1 MSWRPGGCEGS
12 AGPGKFPLAVPRPTR
27 MIFPHKSRW
36 LTVAGLCLVCV
47 AAWFSAAN
55 TFDAQAADPA
65 EAKPAAKAEGQPV
78 ETPRVTLA
86 VARERAEM
94 AHLIY
99 ASTLEIIHR
108 YYFRKGQ
115 AVLPARAMEE
125 VFAEVAEQ
133 SKVEGRWISVNT
145 RPMSVHHEPRAGY
158 EKQAATA
165 LAGGQEKFE
174 IVESG
179 HLRSVRAIPLGE
191 GCLNCHTGMFRGQSK
206 SQTPRVAGLVISIPI
221 Q

>member
-1 MSWRPGGCEGS
+1 MTAAGLLGWNLFLPSAPTARAAEPGG
-12 AGPGKFPLAVPRPTR
+12 
-27 MIFPHKSRW
+27 
-36 LTVAGLCLVCV
+36 
-47 AAWFSAAN
+47 
-55 TFDAQAADPA
+55 
-65 EAKPAAKAEGQPV
+65 AKPGAVSEGPSG
-78 ETPRVTLA
+78 EMPPVTLA
-86 VARERAEM
+86 VARDRAEM

-158 EKQAATA
+158 EKQAAAA

-174 IVESG
+174 LVEAG
-179 HLRSVRAIPLGE
+179 YLRSVRAIPLGE
-191 GCLNCHTGMFRGQSK
+191 GCLSCHTGMFRGQSK

-221 Q
+221 K

>member
-1 MSWRPGGCEGS
+1 MRMSS
-12 AGPGKFPLAVPRPTR
+12 PR
-27 MIFPHKSRW
+27 KSRW
-36 LTVAGLCLVCV
+36 FTVAGLCFVCV
-47 AAWFSAAN
+47 AAWFVVADA
-55 TFDAQAADPA
+55 FHAQAADPA
-65 EAKPAAKAEGQPV
+65 EAKPAAKAEGKPV

-145 RPMSVHHEPRAGY
+145 RPMSVHHEPRAGF

-174 IVESG
+174 LVESG

-191 GCLNCHTGMFRGQSK
+191 GCLSCHTGMFRGQSK
-206 SQTPRVAGLVISIPI
+206 SQTPRVAGLIISIPI
-221 Q
+221 K